1 MKRITIEDIA
11 AKLNIS
17 FSTVA
22 RALNDHPAISDAT
35 KKAVR
40 ETATR
45 LGYRQNKVAASLR
58 SGRTHIIG
66 VIVPNLQLSFFSS
79 VVHGIERV
87 MNENEY
93 NILLY
98 QSNEQAAHEAR
109 GIDTFLQSRVDGIIA
124 SVTQETREMPHFA
137 EIRKRGIPLL
147 FFDRAISGLEVPAV
161 VIDDF
166 RGGYM
171 ATKHLIDQGYQRIVH
186 INTHQDLAIFT
197 DRLEGYKAA
206 LRDHGLS
213 VDERYIVRGALSLAL
228 GDATAQSFLDQG
240 LAFDAVFAVED
251 YTAMGVLQALK
262 RNKIKVPKEVGVIG
276 FANEAFGSL
285 VTPALS
291 SIDQQ
296 TVRMGEEAAAL
307 FLKVL
312 QQKGKPAVTPE
323 KIVLEP
329 ILVARDST
337 AR

>member
-1 MKRITIEDIA
+1 MKRVTIEDIA

-22 RALNDHPAISDAT
+22 RALNDHPAISEAT
-35 KKAVR
+35 KKAVK

-58 SGRTHIIG
+58 SGRTYIIG

-79 VVHGIERV
+79 VVHGIERI
-87 MNENEY
+87 MNEHDY

-98 QSNEQAAHEAR
+98 QSNELPAQEAR

-124 SVTQETREMPHFA
+124 SVTQETRDMPHYV

-147 FFDRAISGLEVPAV
+147 FFDRAIANLEVPSV

-171 ATKHLIDQGYQRIVH
+171 ATQHLIDRGYRRIAH
-186 INTHQDLAIFT
+186 FNTDRDLAIFST
-197 DRLEGYKAA
+197 RREGYKAA
-206 LRDHGLS
+206 LAANGLPAEEALL
-213 VDERYIVRGALSLAL
+213 VQGPLSLAFGEAAVERL
-228 GDATAQSFLDQG
+228 LQQQQSF
-240 LAFDAVFAVED
+240 DAIFAVED
-251 YTAMGVLQALK
+251 FTAMGALQALK
-262 RNKIKVPKEVGVIG
+262 KHHIKVPETVGVIG

-285 VTPALS
+285 VTPTLS

-296 TVRMGEEAAAL
+296 TVRMGEEAARL

-312 QQKGKPAVTPE
+312 QQKGKTNP
-323 KIVLEP
+323 
-329 ILVARDST
+329 
-337 AR
+337 